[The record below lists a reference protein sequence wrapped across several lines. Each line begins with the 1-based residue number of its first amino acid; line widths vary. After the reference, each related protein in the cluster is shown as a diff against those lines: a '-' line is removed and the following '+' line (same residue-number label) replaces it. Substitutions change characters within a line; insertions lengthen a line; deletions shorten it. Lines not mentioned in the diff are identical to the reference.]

1 MRAKNF
7 FNLQQQ
13 KNIVDAISSAELNT
27 SGEIR
32 LHLVDTTKNDVYQ
45 EAISVFESLEMTK
58 TEQRNGVLIF
68 LAVRDKKFAILGDKG
83 INDIVPANFWD
94 SVRDE
99 MIMFFKKQDFEQG
112 IIAGITAV
120 GEKLKAHFP
129 YSKDDENELSNE
141 ISFGEK

>member
-1 MRAKNF
+1 
-7 FNLQQQ
+7 
-13 KNIVDAISSAELNT
+13 
-27 SGEIR
+27 
-32 LHLVDTTKNDVYQ
+32 
-45 EAISVFESLEMTK
+45 MTK

-68 LAVRDKKFAILGDKG
+68 MAVRDKKFAILGDKG
-83 INDIVPANFWD
+83 INDIVPSDFWD

-99 MIMFFKKQDFEQG
+99 MISFFKKHEFEQG

-120 GEKLKAHFP
+120 DQKLKAHFP